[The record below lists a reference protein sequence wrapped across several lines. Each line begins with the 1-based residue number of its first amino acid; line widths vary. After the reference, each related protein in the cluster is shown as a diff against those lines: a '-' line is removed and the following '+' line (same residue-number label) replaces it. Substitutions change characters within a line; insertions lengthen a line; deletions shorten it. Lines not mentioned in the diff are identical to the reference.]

1 LNRFFVGLGTLMIL
15 LWVIGV
21 LCVQMG
27 MLSTLPGLFWE
38 ILIFQAFST
47 TILFLYLYRAQSN
60 FFVQL
65 YLLTM
70 IIKLLAYGGFA
81 VFVILADRPGAL
93 LNIGFFL
100 ISYLLFTLLEL
111 VILYPKINR

>member
-1 LNRFFVGLGTLMIL
+1 LNRFFIGVGTLILL

-21 LCVQMG
+21 LCVQTD
-27 MLSTLPGLFWE
+27 LLPTLPGLFWE

-60 FFVQL
+60 SFVQL
-65 YLLTM
+65 YLFTM
-70 IIKLLAYGGFA
+70 VIKLLAYGGFA
-81 VFVILADRPGAL
+81 VFVILADRAGAP

-100 ISYLLFTLLEL
+100 ISYLLFTVLEL
-111 VILYPKINR
+111 MILYPKINR